1 MTQRRSF
8 KRLVRSRMRE
18 TGETYTA
25 ALLTLQGPDTPAVPH
40 REGEPTVPTTD
51 RRDEVA
57 TSETVGTSFPILP
70 AHDVALTVALF
81 EQLGFAS
88 DVYASEGYA
97 ILRRSGIELH
107 FTATEH
113 VDPLHNNGMAF
124 VRLTDAMALYEEFE
138 ATGALPVM
146 APGSIGP
153 DELQRMW
160 DAGDPIARMAA
171 IEDKPWGIREFAIL
185 DPSNNLIRFG
195 QPLG

>member
-1 MTQRRSF
+1 M
-8 KRLVRSRMRE
+8 
-18 TGETYTA
+18 
-25 ALLTLQGPDTPAVPH
+25 
-40 REGEPTVPTTD
+40 PTID
-51 RRDEVA
+51 NIDDVA

-70 AHDVALTVALF
+70 SHDVAMTTALF
-81 EQLGFAS
+81 ERLGFEAEAYTS
-88 DVYASEGYA
+88 DGYA

-107 FTATEH
+107 YTATAD

-124 VRLTDAMALYEEFE
+124 VRLRDANALYEEFK
-138 ATGALPVM
+138 ASGALPVM
-146 APGSIGP
+146 SPSAVGA

-160 DAGDPIARMAA
+160 NAGESIARMAE